1 MQKTNKCDVNMQVVV
16 AIDRQRK
23 RERTATIKIMIIIT
37 RYEMIKEEGSQ
48 KDIAATTGT
57 YRNLTMYIYIYISIY
72 KYKYI
77 YIYTPYT
84 RSHVLNKYS
93 QFKSSQ

>member
-57 YRNLTMYIYIYISIY
+57 YRNLTMYIYIYLYTNINI
-72 KYKYI
+72 YI
-77 YIYTPYT
+77 YIYPIHTIT
-84 RSHVLNKYS
+84 CTK
-93 QFKSSQ
+93 